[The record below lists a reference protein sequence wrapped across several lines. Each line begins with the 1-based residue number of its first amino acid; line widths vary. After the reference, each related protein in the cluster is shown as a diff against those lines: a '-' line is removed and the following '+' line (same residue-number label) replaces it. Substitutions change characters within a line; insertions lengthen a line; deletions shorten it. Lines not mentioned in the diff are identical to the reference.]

1 MIIKLLGSAAGGGY
15 PQWNCDCP
23 NCGDARSGDP
33 PAGARRN
40 DSLAVSPDGSRWV
53 LLNASPDVCLQI
65 EENACLHPAGPSL
78 RGSPI
83 QAVLLTDAE
92 LDHTTGL
99 LQLRQGSS
107 IDVYATS
114 PVLGALADGF
124 PVRRIVEPYASF
136 RWHETALEE
145 SFPLFGGQLSVC
157 PFALG
162 DKPPR
167 YVCAKPLRDAASSRQ
182 QEPWSVGYRITDRRT
197 GGIAVYAPGIEA
209 WSDTLELQLEA
220 ADCVLLDGT
229 FWVADELRKLGVS
242 ELFASDMG
250 HVPVAGPG
258 GSAERF
264 ARSPARRKVYV
275 HINNTNPM
283 LLEESPER
291 RKLADLG
298 IEIGFDG
305 MEMEV

>member
-15 PQWNCDCP
+15 PQWNCACP
-23 NCGDARSGDP
+23 NCVRARSGEP
-33 PAGARRN
+33 SARSRRN
-40 DSLAVSPDGSRWV
+40 DSLAVSPDGSRWA
-53 LLNASPDVCLQI
+53 LLNASPDVCLQS
-65 EENACLHPAGPSL
+65 EENACLHPGPSL

-83 QAVLLTDAE
+83 QAILLTDAE

-107 IDVYATS
+107 IDVYAS
-114 PVLGALADGF
+114 QPVLGALTDGF
-124 PVRRIVEPYASF
+124 PVRRIIEPYANF
-136 RWHETALEE
+136 RWHETRLEE

-157 PFALG
+157 PFDLG

-167 YVCAKPLRDAASSRQ
+167 YVSRSPLRAAAGQ
-182 QEPWSVGYRITDRRT
+182 QQPWSVGYRITDVRT

-209 WSDTLELQLEA
+209 WSRTLERHMEG
-220 ADCVLLDGT
+220 ADCIFLDGT
-229 FWVADELRKLGVS
+229 FWVGDELRELGVS
-242 ELFASDMG
+242 ELHASDMG
-250 HVPVAGPG
+250 HLPVTGPG

-275 HINNTNPM
+275 HINNSNPM
-283 LLEESPER
+283 LLEDSPER
-291 RKLADLG
+291 RRLTDLG
-298 IEIGFDG
+298 IEVGFDG